1 MIESGPLRYGAMI
14 VRISDAETLGQLVRA
29 ARLSQRLTRDEVARG
44 TSLSPSSITD
54 VEAGKPTTQLG
65 KVLHLLRELGV
76 LLSAEAYDIE
86 PWIENLTAIKKRRVR
101 K

>member
-1 MIESGPLRYGAMI
+1 MHVP
-14 VRISDAETLGQLVRA
+14 ISDPEMLGQLVRA

-44 TSLSPSSITD
+44 TGLSPTFISD
-54 VEAGKPTTQLG
+54 VEAGKSTAQLG

-76 LLSAEAYDIE
+76 LLSAEAFDVE
-86 PWIENLTAIKKRRVR
+86 PWMANPKAITKRRVR

>member
-1 MIESGPLRYGAMI
+1 MHVP
-14 VRISDAETLGQLVRA
+14 ISDPEVLGQLVRA

-44 TSLSPSSITD
+44 TGLSPTFISN
-54 VEAGKPTTQLG
+54 VEAGKSTAQLG

-76 LLSAEAYDIE
+76 LLSAEAFDVE
-86 PWIENLTAIKKRRVR
+86 PWMANPKTVTKRRVR